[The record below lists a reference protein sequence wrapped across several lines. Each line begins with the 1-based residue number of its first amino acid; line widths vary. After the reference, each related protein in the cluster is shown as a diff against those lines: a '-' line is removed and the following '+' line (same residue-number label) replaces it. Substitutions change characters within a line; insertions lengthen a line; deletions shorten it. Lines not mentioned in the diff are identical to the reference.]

1 MDIDPKII
9 GMGQS
14 VYTRHP
20 REDQGIHNLLRD
32 ALLDALEVANLS
44 SKDVDGL
51 AIASFSIAPDSA
63 IDIAWKLGLNLK
75 WLLQDTN
82 GGSSAMNML
91 GHASRAIKTGAA
103 ENILILAGDATGLS
117 GYAKIANSYNTV
129 TRDHLAPI
137 GHGGPNGVYA
147 LVTNRQ
153 MKKYNIDKSDYAN
166 LVISQRNWASK
177 NPMAVYKDPLTRD
190 EYNNAPLVADPLC
203 RYDCVPVVAGSY
215 AIVLSR
221 WENKNLN
228 KQVRIKSLYQSFNF
242 DNQEGDGTKTG
253 ISGFVDSLYDDA
265 KIGPED
271 IDIYSIYDDYPAIV
285 LAQLNDLRI
294 IKDNNIK
301 DYLLKMKDNI
311 EPLNT
316 WGGMLSAGQPGGM
329 AGGLNGIGEAALQ
342 LQGRAPKSR
351 QVKGAKY
358 AIVTGYG
365 MTLYRYGG
373 TVSAG
378 ILESI

>member
-153 MKKYNIDKSDYAN
+153 MKKYNIDKSLKVIMFLGRIHYIKGNDFLIKGFAEALNYRKDLF
-166 LVISQRNWASK
+166 LVLVGPDDGHMDECKIIVEELGIKDSVLFTGFLGGEHK
-177 NPMAVYKDPLTRD
+177 NSALVDADIVVQLSRF
-190 EYNNAPLVADPLC
+190 EQGAWAPLEGVLCKTPIIVTADTGTGEDVK
-203 RYDCVPVVAGSY
+203 RINAGY
-215 AIVLSR
+215 LV
-221 WENKNLN
+221 
-228 KQVRIKSLYQSFNF
+228 NF
-242 DNQEGDGTKTG
+242 DDNQGLGNMIINLLEN
-253 ISGFVDSLYDDA
+253 YDDA
-265 KIGPED
+265 IELT
-271 IDIYSIYDDYPAIV
+271 
-285 LAQLNDLRI
+285 LAARKFIIENLSMNARIHEYTDLY
-294 IKDNNIK
+294 N
-301 DYLLKMKDNI
+301 
-311 EPLNT
+311 
-316 WGGMLSAGQPGGM
+316 
-329 AGGLNGIGEAALQ
+329 
-342 LQGRAPKSR
+342 
-351 QVKGAKY
+351 
-358 AIVTGYG
+358 
-365 MTLYRYGG
+365 
-373 TVSAG
+373 
-378 ILESI
+378 